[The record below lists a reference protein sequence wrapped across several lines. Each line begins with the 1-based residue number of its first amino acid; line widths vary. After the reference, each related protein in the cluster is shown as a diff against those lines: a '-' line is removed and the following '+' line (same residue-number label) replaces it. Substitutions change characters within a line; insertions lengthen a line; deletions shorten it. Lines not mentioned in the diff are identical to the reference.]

1 MLKTEALGYWYQ
13 QEVDYLF
20 KDVDLSFEAGKMYA
34 ILGASG
40 SGKTIFLSL
49 ISGLDLPK
57 SRTTYYEG
65 RPLKKKSA

>member
-1 MLKTEALGYWYQ
+1 
-13 QEVDYLF
+13 
-20 KDVDLSFEAGKMYA
+20 MYA

-40 SGKTIFLSL
+40 SGKTFFLSL

-65 RPLKKKSA
+65 RPLKKNRLNKLPEK